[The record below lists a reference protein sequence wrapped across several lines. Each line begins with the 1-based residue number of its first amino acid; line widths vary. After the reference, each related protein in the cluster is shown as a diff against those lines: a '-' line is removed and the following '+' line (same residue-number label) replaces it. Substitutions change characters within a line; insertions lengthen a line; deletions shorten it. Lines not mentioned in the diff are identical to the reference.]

1 MKRCYKDSGCHRAQC
16 TVITAAHTDTHSCA
30 ATNYTPLRKLSTRA
44 ATKPAVKA
52 LDPNTSLT
60 IKAGQH
66 TTIDPNV
73 ISEIRLGLGW
83 QTNGEAIDLDAGNT

>member
-1 MKRCYKDSGCHRAQC
+1 VS
-16 TVITAAHTDTHSCA
+16 
-30 ATNYTPLRKLSTRA
+30 
-44 ATKPAVKA
+44 KPAVKA
-52 LDPNTSLT
+52 LDPNTSMT